1 MTKTT
6 VFVAAVICLAL
17 VSEPA
22 SSSVVPGGDKEIQA
36 VADPILDN
44 ILDGFNKKNYTRY
57 SKDFSVELISQLSEE
72 TFVQTVE
79 QIKTHLGDY
88 QSRQY
93 LGFLSRDDM
102 TLVLWKGRFEKM
114 EADVLIKLTLSQNG
128 RKNEVEGLYFQ

>member
-1 MTKTT
+1 MTKKT
-6 VFVAAVICLAL
+6 VFIAAAICLVL
-17 VSEPA
+17 VSGPA
-22 SSSVVPGGDKEIQA
+22 VPNIVPGADKEVQA
-36 VADPILDN
+36 IADPILDN
-44 ILDGFNKKNYTRY
+44 ILDGFNKKSYARY

-72 TFVQTVE
+72 TFLQTVE

-114 EADVLIKLTLSQNG
+114 DADVLIKLTLSQNG